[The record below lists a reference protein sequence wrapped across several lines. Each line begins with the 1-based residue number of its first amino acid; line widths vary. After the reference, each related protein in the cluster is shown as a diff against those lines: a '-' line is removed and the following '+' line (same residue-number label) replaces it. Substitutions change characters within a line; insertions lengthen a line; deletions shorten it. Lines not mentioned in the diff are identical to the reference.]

1 MQWREI
7 ATTEIDKE
15 EFTWSRDH
23 AGVLGTI
30 AEQTA
35 PRDTVKIRV

>member
-15 EFTWSRDH
+15 ESRWSRDH

-30 AEQTA
+30 AEKTVL
-35 PRDTVKIRV
+35 RGTVKIRV

>member
-7 ATTEIDKE
+7 AMTEIDKE
-15 EFTWSRDH
+15 ESTWNRDH

-30 AEQTA
+30 AEQRA
-35 PRDTVKIRV
+35 PRDTVKIIV

>member
-1 MQWREI
+1 MQWSEI

-15 EFTWSRDH
+15 ESTWSRDH

-35 PRDTVKIRV
+35 PRGTVKIRV

>member
-7 ATTEIDKE
+7 AMTEIDKE
-15 EFTWSRDH
+15 ESTWRRDH

-30 AEQTA
+30 VEKTM
-35 PRDTVKIRV
+35 PKGTVKIRV